1 MLQVAQQP
9 SPQLY
14 PALPIQ
20 MNLPHLPQKHPMD
33 MLNSDF
39 IKFLSFDDLHTRLNS
54 IDTEMEREIEELY
67 RKYTSK
73 RQPILD
79 AIDAKRK
86 RQQSLNNNLI
96 KI

>member
-1 MLQVAQQP
+1 
-9 SPQLY
+9 
-14 PALPIQ
+14 
-20 MNLPHLPQKHPMD
+20 MNLPHIPQKHHMD
-33 MLNSDF
+33 MLNSDI
-39 IKFLSFDDLHTRLNS
+39 IKFLSFDDLQSRLAN